1 MPEQHTIIGTVA
13 PYLKLL
19 REHAIFGELP
29 EQALKDLIIRSDLV
43 VFAAGELM
51 LRQGDPSDS
60 ALLITQGEVDVLVD
74 ASPGPVQLGQLST
87 GALIGEIGIFAD
99 LPRTANVR
107 AWTAVE
113 ALKLGRDAVLQIG
126 GNDPAFLR
134 AVMRELGK
142 RIADFNQAIG
152 FYTTALARLEQQL
165 DPQSLEDPA
174 PLPELVGFAHALRRI
189 AQRISPRLRG
199 AKEDNT
205 A

>member
-1 MPEQHTIIGTVA
+1 MPEQHTIIGTIA
-13 PYLKLL
+13 PYLALL

-29 EQALKDLIIRSDLV
+29 EQALKDLIIRSELV

-60 ALLITQGEVDVLVD
+60 ALLVTHGEVDVLVD

-87 GALIGEIGIFAD
+87 GALIGEIGVFAD

-107 AWTAVE
+107 AWTTVE
-113 ALKLGRDAVLQIG
+113 ALKLGRDDVLQIG

-142 RIADFNQAIG
+142 RIAEFNQAIG
-152 FYTTALARLEQQL
+152 FYTTALGRLEREL
-165 DPQSLEDPA
+165 DAAGLDEPP
-174 PLPELVGFAHALRRI
+174 PLPELATLTHALRRI
-189 AQRISPRLRG
+189 AQRLSPRPRG
-199 AKEDNT
+199 AKQDGS

>member
-87 GALIGEIGIFAD
+87 GALIGEIGVFAD

-107 AWTAVE
+107 AWTRVE
-113 ALKLGRDAVLQIG
+113 ALKLGRDAVLQTG

-152 FYTTALARLEQQL
+152 FYTTALARLEREL
-165 DPQSLEDPA
+165 DPPSLEDPA
-174 PLPELVGFAHALRRI
+174 PLPELVNFAHALRRI

-199 AKEDNT
+199 TQEDNT

>member
-1 MPEQHTIIGTVA
+1 MPEQHTIIGAIA
-13 PYLKLL
+13 PYLALL
-19 REHAIFGELP
+19 RGHAIFGELP

-51 LRQGDPSDS
+51 LRQGDPSDF

-74 ASPGPVQLGQLST
+74 ASPGPVQIGQLST
-87 GALIGEIGIFAD
+87 GALIGEIGVFAD
-99 LPRTANVR
+99 LPRTANVQ

-113 ALKLGRDAVLQIG
+113 ALRLGRDDVLQIG

-142 RIADFNQAIG
+142 RIAEFNRAIG
-152 FYTTALARLEQQL
+152 FYTTALARLEQSL
-165 DPQSLEDPA
+165 DAQSLDEPP
-174 PLPELVGFAHALRRI
+174 PLPELVNFTHTLRRL
-189 AQRISPRLRG
+189 AQRLSPRLRG
-199 AKEDNT
+199 AKQDGT

>member
-1 MPEQHTIIGTVA
+1 MPEHHTIIGTVA
-13 PYLKLL
+13 PYLTLL
-19 REHAIFGELP
+19 REHAIFGQLP
-29 EQALKDLIIRSDLV
+29 EHALKDLIIRSDLV

-74 ASPGPVQLGQLST
+74 ASPGPIQLGQLST
-87 GALIGEIGIFAD
+87 GALIGEIGVFAD

-107 AWTAVE
+107 AWTRVE
-113 ALKLGRDAVLQIG
+113 ALRLGRDDVLHIG
-126 GNDPAFLR
+126 GDDPAFLR

-142 RIADFNQAIG
+142 RIAAFNQAIG

-165 DPQSLEDPA
+165 DAESLSA
-174 PLPELVGFAHALRRI
+174 PPPMPELVNFAHALRKI
-189 AQRISPRLRG
+189 AQRVTPRLRA
-199 AKEDNT
+199 AKEDNS

>member
-74 ASPGPVQLGQLST
+74 ASPSPVQLGQLST
-87 GALIGEIGIFAD
+87 GALIGEIGVFAD

-107 AWTAVE
+107 AWTRVE

-165 DPQSLEDPA
+165 DPHSLEDPA
-174 PLPELVGFAHALRRI
+174 PLPELVSFAHALRRI
-189 AQRISPRLRG
+189 VQRISPRLRG

>member
-1 MPEQHTIIGTVA
+1 MPEQHTIIGAIT
-13 PYLKLL
+13 PYLVLL

-29 EQALKDLIIRSDLV
+29 EQALKDLVIRSDLV
-43 VFAAGELM
+43 AFAAGELM
-51 LRQGDPSDS
+51 LRQGDPSDF

-74 ASPGPVQLGQLST
+74 ASPGPGQIGQLST
-87 GALIGEIGIFAD
+87 GALIVEIGVFAD

-113 ALKLGRDAVLQIG
+113 ALKLGRDDVLQIG

-142 RIADFNQAIG
+142 RVAEFNRAIG
-152 FYTTALARLEQQL
+152 FYTTALGRLEHEL
-165 DPQSLEDPA
+165 DADSLDEA
-174 PLPELVGFAHALRRI
+174 PSLPELATFTQARRRL
-189 AQRISPRLRG
+189 AQRLSPRPRG
-199 AKEDNT
+199 AKQDDS